1 MIPTTR
7 KPGPADSKTALGM
20 GAMLLCAY
28 AALHLSAAGIVRLIT
43 GQDAAAIVAPNAPA
57 AMAAGSEAR
66 EGTWAVTASGRTQDL
81 AVSVRSVRA
90 HACKPGRPID
100 SRCIYD

>member
-1 MIPTTR
+1 MIPTIR
-7 KPGPADSKTALGM
+7 KPAAADSKTALGM
-20 GAMLLCAY
+20 GAMLLCVY
-28 AALHLSAAGIVRLIT
+28 AALHLSAAGIIRLTT
-43 GQDAAAIVAPNAPA
+43 GQDAAAVVAPNAPA

-66 EGTWAVTASGRTQDL
+66 EGTRPTTASGRTEDL